1 MAIKT
6 PTLHQLVK
14 NLSGGNQQKVILS
27 RLISADSPVL
37 ILDEAT
43 QGVDVEAKTQIYN
56 ILNNLTAQGKA
67 ILFISSDI
75 AEVMGIADR
84 IMVIRHGRVVK
95 ILDNQALDK
104 EQVLWYATVGDEG
117 GK

>member
-1 MAIKT
+1 M
-6 PTLHQLVK
+6 
-14 NLSGGNQQKVILS
+14 
-27 RLISADSPVL
+27 
-37 ILDEAT
+37 
-43 QGVDVEAKTQIYN
+43 
-56 ILNNLTAQGKA
+56 
-67 ILFISSDI
+67 FISSDI